1 MKGKTKR
8 EFSVTKSNQGLQ
20 FFVKEFCKVGSLKR
34 NSPKTVNGKDM
45 TFAWED
51 QKPTRDL
58 CKRASWGMAAYA
70 PNPLPWR

>member
-1 MKGKTKR
+1 VC
-8 EFSVTKSNQGLQ
+8 FFFPSI
-20 FFVKEFCKVGSLKR
+20 FFVKEFCEVASLKR
-34 NSPKTVNGKDM
+34 NSPKTVNGKDVHAFFNM